1 MKKKIINLFLIIILI
16 ITAFTLLN
24 KNEKQLK
31 EDEKNEPAFEQSI
44 PPNKEDIK
52 EKVITDNE
60 NIIYYDQEIL
70 NYIKQQYVNNNSI
83 NKDIKG
89 WLYLKDYVNQPFAD
103 TPDNYQKYLR
113 LNIYEQ
119 FSWNG
124 IPFMSPSS
132 KSTLN
137 GNSLIYGHAM
147 DNGDVFGHMIWLEDK
162 DNFNKAEYL
171 YVYDGFED
179 KFRIYELYT
188 IFNVQ
193 DGQEFVQTKQFEY
206 KDEKEYK
213 EKQRKINKEYKE
225 RGFNNKDIESYTGNF
240 LYLQKC
246 AEYGNKLLRSVY
258 GFHQILEI

>member
-1 MKKKIINLFLIIILI
+1 MKNKVIKLFLILLLIL
-16 ITAFTLLN
+16 TAFTLLS
-24 KNEKQLK
+24 KEEKQLK
-31 EDEKNEPAFEQSI
+31 EEEKNEPAFEEI
-44 PPNKEDIK
+44 TPPNKEDIK
-52 EKVITDNE
+52 EINT
-60 NIIYYDQEIL
+60 IHYDKEIL
-70 NYIKQQYVNNNSI
+70 DYIKQQYINNSSV

-162 DNFNKAEYL
+162 NNFNKAEYL

-188 IFNVQ
+188 VFNVQ

-206 KDEKEYK
+206 KDKKEYY
-213 EKQRKINKEYKE
+213 EKQGKINKEYKE
-225 RGFNNKDIESYTGNF
+225 RGINSKDIDDYSGNF

-246 AEYGNKLLRSVY
+246 AEYGNRLLRSVY
-258 GFHQILEI
+258 GFHELLEI